1 MVNDL
6 IDFLK
11 IQSRDIEYYNRYSIA
26 LIFIIIVLCEILYTF
41 ISTNYQFSISSFFVD
56 LMFTIFSLLFEVLFF
71 LYWLGRKDKKYSY
84 ATLLNYLGMLTII
97 TFLALIIYEPIAQS
111 LNPSSWIGIIAAVL
125 ILAYILYL
133 TVANLAKATDI
144 SKRYALGGSL
154 IIIALLQIP
163 SQILFQILVI

>member
-26 LIFIIIVLCEILYTF
+26 LIFIIIVLCEILYQL

-71 LYWLGRKDKKYSY
+71 VYWLGRKDKKYSY
-84 ATLLNYLGMLTII
+84 ATLLNYLGLLTII
-97 TFLALIIYEPIAQS
+97 TFLALIIFEPI
-111 LNPSSWIGIIAAVL
+111 
-125 ILAYILYL
+125 
-133 TVANLAKATDI
+133 
-144 SKRYALGGSL
+144 
-154 IIIALLQIP
+154 LQ
-163 SQILFQILVI
+163 F